1 MQEILQI
8 LRVKIHSDWVLDEDV
23 DLHTYAQVLVGRSD
37 RDITTGVETAAQLA
51 FEEWTEGS
59 LLVGDRY
66 FQQAFG
72 LN

>member
-8 LRVKIHSDWVLDEDV
+8 LRVKIHQDWVLDEDV
-23 DLHTYAQVLVGRSD
+23 DLPAYAQVLVGRYS
-37 RDITTGVETAAQLA
+37 RDIATGVETSAQLA

-59 LLVGDRY
+59 LLVGDRH
-66 FQQAFG
+66 FRQAFG